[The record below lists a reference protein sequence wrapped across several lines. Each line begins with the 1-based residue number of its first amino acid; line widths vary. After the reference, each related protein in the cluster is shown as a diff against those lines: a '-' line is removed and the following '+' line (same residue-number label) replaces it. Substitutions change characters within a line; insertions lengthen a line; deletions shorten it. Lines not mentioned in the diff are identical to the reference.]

1 MAWLGDNS
9 EPFRRWFD
17 ATFKPEWM
25 HILAH
30 LVLYAVLVI
39 LLVTVFGL
47 PLDRRAAL
55 KMIVLVLVVGIS
67 QELLQAL
74 DKGEF
79 YLMGVVF
86 DLGIDIAGGALG
98 FYGLAFTKSI
108 A

>member
-1 MAWLGDNS
+1 
-9 EPFRRWFD
+9 
-17 ATFKPEWM
+17 M